1 MFIHSSYTVLWLQND
16 TDLVRRRD
24 ASTGDVVMTMS
35 LLQVQAYCCWLVAYK
50 DVNHAQN
57 LRETPYHYFISLVPS
72 LPLSL
77 SLISI
82 PRLIPFHSIIYFTHT
97 RSQISSLILFHS
109 FPALKLLQNKLNLVH
124 FKRTRKRHAS
134 SLQLYGLIGR
144 VRSWIG
150 VKIWGR
156 MAYRLP
162 LQSLAGSRP
171 LIPKFTSLTGSA
183 IRGPA
188 QLFFSPDMLS
198 SHNSH
203 HNNYDNN
210 YYYCYNYNNNYQY
223 CNAASVS
230 YGPRLPYG
238 ALVSRIHLASQRTA
252 VRLGKL
258 HRVRY
263 RTDYSAHHQ
272 NVIIIAPVLTQIN

>member
-1 MFIHSSYTVLWLQND
+1 MTAEWYRPSAQARRQHWW
-16 TDLVRRRD
+16 RRD
-24 ASTGDVVMTMS
+24 DNEFASSSSVLLLASCIQGRKPRPESEGDALS
-35 LLQVQAYCCWLVAYK
+35 LFHLSS
-50 DVNHAQN
+50 
-57 LRETPYHYFISLVPS
+57 TIPSFI
-72 LPLSL
+72 SL